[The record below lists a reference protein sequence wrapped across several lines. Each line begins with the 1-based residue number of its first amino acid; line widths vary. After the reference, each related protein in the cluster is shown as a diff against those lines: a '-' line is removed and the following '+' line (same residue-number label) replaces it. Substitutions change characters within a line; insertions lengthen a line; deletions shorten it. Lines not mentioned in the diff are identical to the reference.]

1 MPAAGGAGRN
11 VLRIEIAGDGGVSG
25 GGSGRSNGGG
35 GGGRGGGGGGGS
47 GGGGGGGRGGRGG
60 GSGGGDPFDRPPPGS
75 GYPSYEFRGHTMPG
89 GSEWDRYQD
98 RLRSRYPDRKAYRGS
113 DADTIKEQMYQ
124 TNTFSRR
131 SLNLPATT
139 GGKYGGSKPYG
150 YTTSYKNNI
159 PRGPSN
165 RLDGKPSGLRDMFR
179 IMAEQAA
186 QRYTGMS
193 LSALRAGGM
202 AAIPFA
208 GALALKK
215 TSDYFI
221 DRGDKLAK
229 FSPDIVVGQVQASMT
244 RLFADMREA
253 QALGPGI
260 GRLIEAE
267 ADLTVAIRDMILP
280 LKKLVVEELAD
291 LVKALSWIAR
301 LVEGGVNIGDYLPEG
316 ASKVW
321 EGIKKAVYYA
331 EWVLPFTQ
339 IRRLGKLLFD
349 WLGKQLETQKDD
361 PFGIFQKMVQGVQL
375 APDGAGQRF
384 SPRAWWSPEI
394 ERKPMGVQ

>member
-60 GSGGGDPFDRPPPGS
+60 GGGGGDPFDRPPPGS
-75 GYPSYEFRGHTMPG
+75 GHPSYEFRGHTMPG
-89 GSEWDRYQD
+89 GSDWDRYQD

-150 YTTSYKNNI
+150 YSTGYKSNI

-165 RLDGKPSGLRDMFR
+165 RLDGSSRMGDIRDALGKFATGAARFTGLPV
-179 IMAEQAA
+179 
-186 QRYTGMS
+186 G
-193 LSALRAGGM
+193 LLRAGGM
-202 AAIPFA
+202 AALPLAAAFA
-208 GALALKK
+208 VKK
-215 TSDYFI
+215 ASDYFI
-221 DRGDKLAK
+221 DRGDALSK
-229 FSPDIVVGQVQASMT
+229 FSPDIVIGQVRAGIN
-244 RLFADMREA
+244 RLFADIREA

-260 GRLIEAE
+260 GRLTEAE
-267 ADLTVAIRDMILP
+267 SLLSVELREFILP
-280 LKKLVVEELAD
+280 FKMIFVENLANWVTI
-291 LVKALSWIAR
+291 LAAGAKF
-301 LVEGGVNIGDYLPEG
+301 VNQSG
-316 ASKVW
+316 
-321 EGIKKAVYYA
+321 KAVVDVVA
-331 EWVLPFTQ
+331 AIVGEGTLVQILAAAMPNFGWLRDWVNKDNRKT
-339 IRRLGKLLFD
+339 
-349 WLGKQLETQKDD
+349 DD
-361 PFGIFQKMVQGVQL
+361 PFGIFYKMVQGVQL